1 MKYIIGID
9 VGTTATKGVLYDEN
23 GKKVASAQRGYPLIQ
38 EKMDQAE
45 EDPKLIFDAVQD
57 VIFAL
62 SQKRKITAISWSSQM
77 HSLIGLDENKELL
90 TNSLTWADNR
100 AKNVVKKAKA
110 EGLAQKIYQQTGMPI
125 HPMAPVYKLFWL
137 KQEKPEIFS
146 KVKYWLGI
154 KEYLIYRLTGKL
166 VEDLSMAAGTG
177 LLNLK
182 TLTWD
187 QELLSQVGITTQ
199 TLPKLVKSSDIIG
212 SVKEEYRQKFDLDES
227 TKVIAGASD
236 GYLSTIGVG
245 AIDEKDFAMNVGTSG
260 AVRCLAQES
269 IIDKKAQFFC
279 YPADQGYLIG
289 GPVNNG
295 GIVFEWAR
303 KVLLG
308 PNESAEDFLTLAQSA
323 PVGSKGLIF
332 HPYLGGER
340 APIWDA
346 NARGSFVGLTRSH
359 SKAEMARSVIE
370 GIIFNLYDASHAIIQ
385 SASTPHAIRIT
396 GGFVQSDFIRQMLA
410 DVYNLPII
418 AMKNSEGGT
427 LAAMFLG
434 KQALGL
440 SRDLSEIRKFTS
452 EEKVY
457 FPNPENVA
465 RYQNVLPIYRE
476 IENDLAKSHEKLTNL
491 QNKLQ

>member
-23 GKKVASAQRGYPLIQ
+23 GQKVASVKRGYPLIQ

-62 SQKRKITAISWSSQM
+62 SQKERIEAISWSSQM

-212 SVKEEYRQKFDLDES
+212 SVKEEYRQKLDLDES

-340 APIWDA
+340 APIWNA

-396 GGFVQSDFIRQMLA
+396 GGFVQSDFVRQMLA

-476 IENDLAKSHEKLTNL
+476 IENDLAKLHEKLTNL

>member
-23 GKKVASAQRGYPLIQ
+23 GKKVASVKRGYPLIQ

-62 SQKRKITAISWSSQM
+62 SQKERIEAISWSSQM

-212 SVKEEYRQKFDLDES
+212 SVKEEYRQKLDLDES

-396 GGFVQSDFIRQMLA
+396 GGFVQSDFVRQMLA

-476 IENDLAKSHEKLTNL
+476 IENDLAKSYEKLTNL

>member
-23 GKKVASAQRGYPLIQ
+23 GKKVASVKRGYPLIQ

-62 SQKRKITAISWSSQM
+62 SQKERIEAISWSSQM

-212 SVKEEYRQKFDLDES
+212 SVKEEYRQKLDLDES
-227 TKVIAGASD
+227 TKVLLVLVMA
-236 GYLSTIGVG
+236 T
-245 AIDEKDFAMNVGTSG
+245 
-260 AVRCLAQES
+260 CQQLA
-269 IIDKKAQFFC
+269 
-279 YPADQGYLIG
+279 
-289 GPVNNG
+289 
-295 GIVFEWAR
+295 WAR
-303 KVLLG
+303 L
-308 PNESAEDFLTLAQSA
+308 
-323 PVGSKGLIF
+323 
-332 HPYLGGER
+332 
-340 APIWDA
+340 
-346 NARGSFVGLTRSH
+346 
-359 SKAEMARSVIE
+359 
-370 GIIFNLYDASHAIIQ
+370 
-385 SASTPHAIRIT
+385 
-396 GGFVQSDFIRQMLA
+396 
-410 DVYNLPII
+410 
-418 AMKNSEGGT
+418 MKKI
-427 LAAMFLG
+427 L
-434 KQALGL
+434 
-440 SRDLSEIRKFTS
+440 R
-452 EEKVY
+452 
-457 FPNPENVA
+457 
-465 RYQNVLPIYRE
+465 
-476 IENDLAKSHEKLTNL
+476 
-491 QNKLQ
+491 

>member
-23 GKKVASAQRGYPLIQ
+23 GQKVASVKRGYPLIQ

-62 SQKRKITAISWSSQM
+62 SQKERIEAISWSSQM

-212 SVKEEYRQKFDLDES
+212 SVKEEYRQKLDLDES

-323 PVGSKGLIF
+323 AVGSKGLIF

-359 SKAEMARSVIE
+359 SQAEIARSVIE
-370 GIIFNLYDASHAIIQ
+370 GIVFNLYDASHAIIQ

-396 GGFVQSDFIRQMLA
+396 GGFVQSDFVRQMLA

-465 RYQNVLPIYRE
+465 RYQNVIPIYRE

>member
-1 MKYIIGID
+1 
-9 VGTTATKGVLYDEN
+9 
-23 GKKVASAQRGYPLIQ
+23 
-38 EKMDQAE
+38 
-45 EDPKLIFDAVQD
+45 
-57 VIFAL
+57 
-62 SQKRKITAISWSSQM
+62 
-77 HSLIGLDENKELL
+77 
-90 TNSLTWADNR
+90 
-100 AKNVVKKAKA
+100 
-110 EGLAQKIYQQTGMPI
+110 
-125 HPMAPVYKLFWL
+125 
-137 KQEKPEIFS
+137 
-146 KVKYWLGI
+146 VKYWLGI

-212 SVKEEYRQKFDLDES
+212 SVKEEYRQKLDLDES

-340 APIWDA
+340 APIWNA

-396 GGFVQSDFIRQMLA
+396 GGFVQSDFVRQMLA

-476 IENDLAKSHEKLTNL
+476 IENDLAKLHEKLTNL

>member
-23 GKKVASAQRGYPLIQ
+23 GKKVASVKRGYPLIQ

-62 SQKRKITAISWSSQM
+62 SQKERIEAISWSSQM

-212 SVKEEYRQKFDLDES
+212 SVKEEYRQKLDLDES

-396 GGFVQSDFIRQMLA
+396 GGFVQSDFVRQMLA

-434 KQALGL
+434 RQALGL
-440 SRDLSEIRKFTS
+440 SRDLSEIRKFVS

-476 IENDLAKSHEKLTNL
+476 IENDLAKSYEKLTNL

>member
-23 GKKVASAQRGYPLIQ
+23 GQKVASAQRGYPLIQ

-57 VIFAL
+57 VIFSL

-110 EGLAQKIYQQTGMPI
+110 DGLAQKIYQQTGMPI

-137 KQEKPEIFS
+137 KQEKPKIFS
-146 KVKYWLGI
+146 RVKYWLGI

-187 QELLSQVGITTQ
+187 QELLSQVGITEKV
-199 TLPKLVKSSDIIG
+199 LPKLVKSSDIVG
-212 SVKEEYRQKFDLDES
+212 SVKEEYRQKLDLDEN

-245 AIDEKDFAMNVGTSG
+245 AIDEADFAMNVGTSG
-260 AVRCLAQES
+260 GVRCLAKKS

-323 PVGSKGLIF
+323 PVGSRGLIF

-359 SKAEMARSVIE
+359 TKAEMARSVIE

-385 SASTPHAIRIT
+385 SAGKPHAIRIT
-396 GGFVQSDFIRQMLA
+396 GGFVQSDFVRQMLA

-434 KQALGL
+434 KPALGL
-440 SRDLSEIRKFTS
+440 SPDLSGIRKFTS

-457 FPNPENVA
+457 FPNPENVV
-465 RYQNVLPIYRE
+465 RYQKILPVYRE
-476 IENDLAKSHEKLTNL
+476 IENDLAKSYEKLAYL

>member
-212 SVKEEYRQKFDLDES
+212 SVKEEYRQKLDLDES

-396 GGFVQSDFIRQMLA
+396 GGFVQSDFVRQMLA

-457 FPNPENVA
+457 FPNPKNVA

-476 IENDLAKSHEKLTNL
+476 IENDLAKLHEKLTNL